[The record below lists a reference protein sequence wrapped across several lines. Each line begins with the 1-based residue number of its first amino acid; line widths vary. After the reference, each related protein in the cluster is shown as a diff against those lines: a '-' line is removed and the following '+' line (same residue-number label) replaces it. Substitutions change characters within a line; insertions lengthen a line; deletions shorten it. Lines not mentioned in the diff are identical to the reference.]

1 MSRAAHIRVDRD
13 EPDGLAPL
21 AGKEFDAVVDVSRH
35 SRVDGLVSASA
46 IESTGCRQHIQRPS
60 GPEEANDRKLFRH
73 ARSRSLNLH
82 KFRMIA
88 HIMSATARSSF
99 VWEKNMFH
107 GDASMPGWTKP

>member
-13 EPDGLAPL
+13 DPDGLAPL

-35 SRVDGLVSASA
+35 PRVDGLVSASG
-46 IESTGCRQHIQRPS
+46 IEALDTGSVSNAQAVSRKPTTAKFSGTLGPRP
-60 GPEEANDRKLFRH
+60 
-73 ARSRSLNLH
+73 RSLH

-99 VWEKNMFH
+99 VRENMF
-107 GDASMPGWTKP
+107 